1 VQAFVPYNPVMIE
14 LTRHVRFFLNGP
26 DPRRELEEQPRR
38 INGFSAWPAVRG
50 LGRFYQLEVRCR
62 GEVDPVTGY
71 FVNIKEIDQAVRD
84 HVLPFLEATLDSTR
98 PSATLPVGQ
107 LMVKILTL
115 LQPPLKHAVDRVQLD
130 LSPFHSLA
138 IGRSDMSHVV
148 IRQQFEFAAAHR
160 LHVNELSPDENRKVF
175 GKCNNP
181 SGHGHNYK
189 LEVAVRAPIDKDGHI
204 LLVEKL
210 DERVDQVVIQ
220 ALDHKHLN
228 VDVPQFAQR
237 NPSCENIA
245 MVVYDMLKPNLGDL
259 GVELEEVSVWET
271 SKTACT
277 YRG

>member
-1 VQAFVPYNPVMIE
+1 MIE

-26 DPRRELEEQPRR
+26 DPRRPFEEHAHRPV
-38 INGFSAWPAVRG
+38 NGYSAWPAARG

-62 GEVDPVTGY
+62 GQVDPQTGY
-71 FVNIKEIDQAVRD
+71 FVNIKEIDQAVRE
-84 HVLPFLEATLDSTR
+84 HVLPFLEETLDSTR
-98 PSATLPVGQ
+98 PSATLPVGT
-107 LMVKILTL
+107 LLRKMLEL
-115 LQPPLKHAVDRVQLD
+115 LQPALNDTVWSIRLE

-138 IGRSDMSHVV
+138 IERQAMGQVI

-160 LHVNELSPDENRKVF
+160 LHVESLSAEQNQRVF

-189 LEVAVRAPIDKDGHI
+189 VEVAVRAPIDKEGHI

-210 DERVDQVVIQ
+210 DERIDQLAIQ
-220 ALDHKHLN
+220 KLDHKHLN
-228 VDVPQFAQR
+228 IDVPQFAKL

-245 MVVYDMLKPNLGDL
+245 MVIHGLLKDHLGDL
-259 GVELEEVSVWET
+259 GVTLEEVSVWET
-271 SKTACT
+271 SKTACV